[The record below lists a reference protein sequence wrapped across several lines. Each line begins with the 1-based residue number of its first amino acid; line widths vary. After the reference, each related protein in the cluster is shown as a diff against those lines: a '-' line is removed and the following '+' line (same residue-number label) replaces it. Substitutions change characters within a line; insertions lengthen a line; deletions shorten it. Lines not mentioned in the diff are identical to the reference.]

1 MAPSAGEGWVA
12 GASANRAF
20 SGPIRFLAKAEHVW
34 SWFPAQ
40 ETTSQA
46 AVPREQEAAQNLLGP
61 MGNIG
66 LGEN

>member
-1 MAPSAGEGWVA
+1 MCFAEVCVKKD
-12 GASANRAF
+12 F
-20 SGPIRFLAKAEHVW
+20 SWQILLLHEVEHVW
-34 SWFPAQ
+34 RGFPDQ

-46 AVPREQEAAQNLLGP
+46 AVPREQEAAQTLLGP

>member
-46 AVPREQEAAQNLLGP
+46 AVATEPEAAQTLLGSK
-61 MGNIG
+61 GSIG